1 MPGSPTQDLVVVLQP
16 MRKGHAH
23 AAVCAELGVPYRM
36 RVADA
41 TSGDTFSASHLRMNA
56 CTSCACAGD
65 ATCAHGK
72 PCLSPALPPY
82 SLVSSCVCKHTT
94 RDFMP

>member
-1 MPGSPTQDLVVVLQP
+1 
-16 MRKGHAH
+16 MRCNLPCSDMGA
-23 AAVCAELGVPYRM
+23 PYRM

-65 ATCAHGK
+65 ATCAHGSRGFRS
-72 PCLSPALPPY
+72 CAAASQLNPPVHA
-82 SLVSSCVCKHTT
+82 SRQL
-94 RDFMP
+94 